1 MLTKGQKQLLYALLD
16 KYERGTGYVQ
26 GKKPVQRIKLNL
38 YNRGKSDFKSYDIEK
53 SEIRNQYNEEVIALH
68 AIGLIDFKW
77 MAAEEGH
84 IIAEVWLVFEQLE
97 KAYLLLGRIPKG
109 DTVDEILLLLM
120 EAQENATSSWL
131 LAYLNGLIETIL
143 RKRTVGSLLSD
154 SLEETKDF
162 LHALVTADHLSE
174 DEILERVFSIRC
186 FGDSKRFETVIR
198 PKFISVLK
206 RHLDDIEE
214 DAKDEE
220 ILRRVGIVKYP
231 EQMEFCG
238 AIQIELDGGIVDYT
252 PLQYGATVNAKD
264 VRMGKFSIS
273 NSVKRVLFI
282 ENRANF
288 VNYIFHDKHLEELVV
303 FHGGCY
309 SPVKGLFFQKLIS
322 VALPGTEFFH
332 WGDIDYGGFSML
344 ARLRRNIMPEM
355 KPYRMGDEELIK
367 FRDYATSFGE
377 SYSQKIKK
385 LKDLPELKD
394 CIICLDFMISNLIKL
409 EQEALIA
416 K

>member
-1 MLTKGQKQLLYALLD
+1 MLTKGQKQLLHVLLD

-38 YNRGKSDFKSYDIEK
+38 YNRGKSDFKPYDIEK
-53 SEIRNQYNEEVIALH
+53 SEIRNQFNEEVVALH
-68 AIGLIDFKW
+68 GIRLVDFKW
-77 MAAEEGH
+77 MAAEQGH
-84 IIAEVWLVFEQLE
+84 IIAEVWLVFEQLGE
-97 KAYLLLGRIPKG
+97 AYRLLGRTPKG
-109 DTVDEILLLLM
+109 DTVDEVILLLM
-120 EAQENATSSWL
+120 EAQEKVTSSWL
-131 LAYLNGLIETIL
+131 LAYLDGLSETIL
-143 RKRTVGSLLSD
+143 RKRSVGSLLPD
-154 SLEETKDF
+154 SLDETKDF
-162 LHALVTADHLSE
+162 LCALVTVDHLSE

-186 FGDSKRFETVIR
+186 FGDSKRFESAIR
-198 PKFISVLK
+198 PRFIGVLK
-206 RHLDDIEE
+206 RHLDDIDE

-238 AIQIELDGGIVDYT
+238 AIRVELNEGVVNYT

-273 NSVKRVLFI
+273 SSVKRILFI

-288 VNYIFHDKHLEELVV
+288 VDYIFHHRHKEELVV

-309 SPVKGLFFQKLIS
+309 SPVKGLFFQKLS
-322 VALPGTEFFH
+322 AAALPDTEFYH

-344 ARLRRNIMPEM
+344 ARLRRNIVPSI
-355 KPYRMGDEELIK
+355 KAYRMNVEELIK
-367 FRDYATSFGE
+367 YRDYATAFRD
-377 SYSQKIKK
+377 SYSQKIRG
-385 LKDLPELKD
+385 LKDLPELND
-394 CIICLDFMISNLIKL
+394 CINCLDFMISNQIKL
-409 EQEALIA
+409 EQEAMIA